1 MAGPGG
7 LPLAEPVTSQEELFP
22 PRAEVVRQVARPPV
36 REAVRRVRRGQR
48 SALSD
53 RCVRVLPS
61 RLPAPL
67 YPGFPCVIRPQMR
80 REPERPLTACGA
92 TRPRAGGAAPCARG
106 LVRAFGGARRC
117 SDGKRSRGQRTGRSL
132 AGPGGLGLEGC
143 EVPEPQRLLRGRAGG
158 AGAEG
163 GGVGPGLGLSHRV
176 PPGAGR
182 RWPAPGRAQGD
193 SIRGRGVQPPG
204 PPFPWAWSEESAS

>member
-1 MAGPGG
+1 MEEAGGAKCGGLSLAGPGG

-67 YPGFPCVIRPQMR
+67 YLGFPCVIRPQMR

-92 TRPRAGGAAPCARG
+92 TRPRAGGRG
-106 LVRAFGGARRC
+106 GPVRTR
-117 SDGKRSRGQRTGRSL
+117 
-132 AGPGGLGLEGC
+132 
-143 EVPEPQRLLRGRAGG
+143 
-158 AGAEG
+158 
-163 GGVGPGLGLSHRV
+163 
-176 PPGAGR
+176 
-182 RWPAPGRAQGD
+182 
-193 SIRGRGVQPPG
+193 PG
-204 PPFPWAWSEESAS
+204 PRLPWMW

>member
-92 TRPRAGGAAPCARG
+92 TRPWAGGAAPCARG

-132 AGPGGLGLEGC
+132 AGPGGLRSPRASAAAAGSCG
-143 EVPEPQRLLRGRAGG
+143 RGRRRGG
-158 AGAEG
+158 RG
-163 GGVGPGLGLSHRV
+163 GPGARPVTSAPAGWGGPPTLCLSHRG
-176 PPGAGR
+176 PPGER
-182 RWPAPGRAQGD
+182 
-193 SIRGRGVQPPG
+193 
-204 PPFPWAWSEESAS
+204 